1 MRKEKPRRRRGFF
14 FCEKP
19 GRGGRKPGLSQRI
32 KADCGPPMKT
42 LGGVRQWPADNKFN
56 SRLDWMFLACGAPF
70 RYLRRERRSI
80 IAWQACLSKGSP
92 SRTHRPR
99 PILPRRHRERR
110 VIGVLVI
117 RYLIRDG
124 RGAGQQAV
132 KPRAKNDVGYGP
144 GSPTIAV
151 CKRVNPVQAPK
162 NVCA

>member
-1 MRKEKPRRRRGFF
+1 LLGKHASQKVLHLGHIDRAR
-14 FCEKP
+14 FCP
-19 GRGGRKPGLSQRI
+19 GVIGY
-32 KADCGPPMKT
+32 
-42 LGGVRQWPADNKFN
+42 F
-56 SRLDWMFLACGAPF
+56 
-70 RYLRRERRSI
+70 
-80 IAWQACLSKGSP
+80 
-92 SRTHRPR
+92 
-99 PILPRRHRERR
+99 ERR